1 MELIKKRISKHWPLL
16 SKGVLK
22 ARPLQG
28 VTSPTTPL
36 PPGLIR
42 PFQPMVEGACP
53 GVEQS
58 STGYR
63 PEARGSAPKSH
74 FHNLKRMKYLWP
86 TLKQTRN
93 TLKKDKII
101 YAIISPFD
109 KQSYVGAVLKK
120 AAKNRYKEHNI
131 LRISYTNNLFAEV
144 KSKNKMPKCIC

>member
-42 PFQPMVEGACP
+42 PFQPMVEGTCP

-74 FHNLKRMKYLWP
+74 FHNLKTIKYL
-86 TLKQTRN
+86 
-93 TLKKDKII
+93 
-101 YAIISPFD
+101 
-109 KQSYVGAVLKK
+109 
-120 AAKNRYKEHNI
+120 
-131 LRISYTNNLFAEV
+131 
-144 KSKNKMPKCIC
+144 